1 MKTDRRLIHAS
12 ENGDRWWLR
21 RADGADAV
29 IVHEPNAPSG
39 GRASETPL
47 GAFLRDGA
55 AGPEHRALLDLIG
68 TLVDQPPAAP
78 PAPAPEPGAAAAEP
92 TPGEALS

>member
-21 RADGADAV
+21 RGDGADVA
-29 IVHEPNAPSG
+29 ILHEPNASSG
-39 GRASETPL
+39 GRASETPV
-47 GAFLRDGA
+47 GVFLRAGA
-55 AGPEHRALLDLIG
+55 GGPEHRALLDLIG
-68 TLVDQPPAAP
+68 TLVDEAPAAP

-92 TPGEALS
+92 TPGEELS

>member
-1 MKTDRRLIHAS
+1 MITDRRLIHAS

-21 RADGADAV
+21 RTEHAV
-29 IVHEPNAPSG
+29 AILHEPNAASG
-39 GRASETPL
+39 GRTSETAL
-47 GAFLRDGA
+47 GAFLREGA

-68 TLVDQPPAAP
+68 TLVGQAPAAP

-92 TPGEALS
+92 TPGEELA

>member
-21 RADGADAV
+21 RTDDGVAV
-29 IVHEPNAPSG
+29 LHEPNAASG
-39 GRASETPL
+39 GRTSETPL
-47 GAFLRDGA
+47 GAFLREGA

-68 TLVDQPPAAP
+68 TLVGEAPVPAA
-78 PAPAPEPGAAAAEP
+78 ATPEPGAAAAEP
-92 TPGEALS
+92 TPGEELS

>member
-21 RADGADAV
+21 RGDAAV
-29 IVHEPNAPSG
+29 VVLHEPNAASG
-39 GRASETPL
+39 GHTSETSV

-55 AGPEHRALLDLIG
+55 GGPEHRALLDLIG

-92 TPGEALS
+92 TPGEALA